1 MIIMMDNG
9 TSRCMARDN
18 VKSAYRGVSN
28 SCDCY
33 TITITSQINNPGLTQ
48 RSEGDGTSF
57 LECNVTPS
65 KINNLQYLNLPKK
78 GKNRAQQNHKRII
91 ERGVTK
97 V

>member
-18 VKSAYRGVSN
+18 VKSAYHGVAN

-48 RSEGDGTSF
+48 RSEDDE
-57 LECNVTPS
+57 LPRMLR
-65 KINNLQYLNLPKK
+65 LQKSTIYN
-78 GKNRAQQNHKRII
+78 I
-91 ERGVTK
+91 
-97 V
+97 